1 MEIKI
6 INVAETYPLRIEI
19 LRNGIPKDFHFVG
32 DEDKK
37 SFHIG
42 AFIQDECVGI
52 ASCMQKNN
60 TSFEVENSY
69 QLRGMAVKK
78 DLQEKGIG
86 KEIVRI
92 TLEVLKD
99 RNCSLVWCNA
109 REKAVGFYE
118 NLGFIKVGEHFQIP
132 KVGFHF
138 VIYKELT

>member
-6 INVAETYPLRIEI
+6 IDVATTYPLRIEI
-19 LRNGIPKDFHFVG
+19 LRNGKAKDFHFVG

-52 ASCMQKNN
+52 ASCMQKTNA
-60 TSFEVENSY
+60 SFVLDNSY

-78 DLQEKGIG
+78 DLQENGIG
-86 KEIVRI
+86 KEIVRK
-92 TLEVLKD
+92 TLEVLKE

-109 REKAVGFYE
+109 REKATGFYE
-118 NLGFIKVGEHFQIP
+118 NLGFLKVGERFQIP

-138 VIYKELT
+138 VMYKEI